1 MRSLNRVMLI
11 GHLASD
17 PEVRE
22 TPSGL
27 TVSNFP
33 VVTNHQ
39 WKNAEGDLQEEANFH
54 RVVTWRKLAENCV
67 KFLKKGSGVYV
78 EGRLIHRKFE
88 DDNGKMRYFTEVVAD
103 SVNFLRGKK
112 VEIGV
117 A

>member
-22 TPSGL
+22 TPSGY

-33 VVTNHQ
+33 LVTNRQ
-39 WKNAEGDLQEEANFH
+39 WKNSEGEMKEEANFH
-54 RVVTWRKLAENCV
+54 RVVTWRGLAENCV

-78 EGRLIHRKFE
+78 EGRLVHRKVE
-88 DDNGKMRYFTEVVAD
+88 DKEGRMRYFTEVVAET
-103 SVNFLRGKK
+103 VNFLRGKRTEANA
-112 VEIGV
+112 V
-117 A
+117 